1 MSPSNQFN
9 NAKERDKVLILDAAG
24 LNPSTGLN
32 QIKQLAVLTAI
43 LIACF
48 GKPIYALA
56 KFALHSDLF
65 SHILLIPF
73 ISGYLVWVDKQALP
87 GASKPCRIWA
97 LIPALAGAAVLS
109 LCWFGS
115 ALGLPVV
122 KHDNLS
128 WTALSFVLF
137 FGAACCFTLG
147 PRTLKSILF
156 PLIFLGF
163 AVPFPGF
170 VVEAIEGGLQWA
182 SAIGADFFF
191 NIAGMAF
198 VRDGLFFQLPGIRLQ
213 VAPECSGIHSSLVL
227 FITSLVAGRLFL
239 KRFINRAFLALV
251 VIPLGVLRNAFRIL
265 TIGELCVHVGPE
277 MIDSPIHRRG
287 GPLFFAISL
296 IPLLLLIWY
305 GRRSELRSRIEQN
318 S

>member
-1 MSPSNQFN
+1 MAQPNQFN
-9 NAKERDKVLILDAAG
+9 TAAER
-24 LNPSTGLN
+24 PPTGLN
-32 QIKQLAVLTAI
+32 QIKRLTVLTVV

-48 GKPIYALA
+48 AKPLCALLN
-56 KFALHSDLF
+56 FALHSDLF

-73 ISGYLVWVDKQALP
+73 ISGYLVWIDKRALP
-87 GASKPCRIWA
+87 AASKPSRVWA
-97 LIPALAGAAVLS
+97 LVPALAGAAVLS

-147 PRTLKSILF
+147 PRTLRAILF
-156 PLIFLGF
+156 PLSFLLF

-170 VVEAIEGGLQWA
+170 VLEAIEGGLQRA
-182 SAIGADFFF
+182 SAIGADLFFSM
-191 NIAGMAF
+191 AGMAF
-198 VRDGLFFQLPGIRLQ
+198 VRDDLFFQLPGIRLQ

-227 FITSLVAGRLFL
+227 FLTSLVAGKLFL
-239 KRFINRAFLALV
+239 KRFRNRALLALA
-251 VIPLGVLRNAFRIL
+251 VIPLGILRNAFRIL

-287 GPLFFAISL
+287 GPIFFAISL

-305 GRRSELRSRIEQN
+305 GRRSELRSRTEAITNQ